1 MAEPPKH
8 CVATDAAVF
17 SVVNGTLKVL
27 LIKRKYDPF
36 KGMFALPGGFLEDT
50 DKSLNDC
57 VKRELYEETGV
68 DNIFLK
74 MLHAYGDVG
83 RDPRGRVVTV
93 AYLAVISSSDVEL
106 NKTKVSEDA
115 EWIDVS
121 SIKSL
126 AFDHSIILAEALDEL
141 RHEIMDSTIM
151 FQLLKKRFTL
161 TEMQKAYEVILGK
174 PLDKR
179 NFRKWIKQHDVLF
192 ATDQTKMEGVHRPAR
207 LYEFKDKRYKRF

>member
-1 MAEPPKH
+1 MSEPPKH

-17 SVVNGTLKVL
+17 SVVNGTLKIL

-50 DKSLNDC
+50 DKSLNEC

-93 AYLAVISSSDVEL
+93 AYLAVINSSDVEL
-106 NKTKVSEDA
+106 NKTKVSENA
-115 EWIDVS
+115 EWVDVS
-121 SIKSL
+121 SVKAL
-126 AFDHSIILAEALDEL
+126 AFDHSTILAEALDEL
-141 RHEIMDSTIM
+141 RHEIMDSTIV

-161 TEMQKAYEVILGK
+161 TEMQKSYEVILGK

-179 NFRKWIKQHDVLF
+179 NFRKWIKQHDILF